1 VTRPPWE
8 VADVIRIAGSR
19 FRERYGA
26 SLTWPQVKVL
36 PGPLPVA
43 VLLHRAAISMYAPV
57 ADISPGSPTTPVGT
71 GIARSVRPALARS
84 GLRSANRNCCR

>member
-26 SLTWPQVKVL
+26 SLTWPQVKGVVFSTL
-36 PGPLPVA
+36 GY
-43 VLLHRAAISMYAPV
+43 RIE
-57 ADISPGSPTTPVGT
+57 SPNPQASQ
-71 GIARSVRPALARS
+71 AQA
-84 GLRSANRNCCR
+84 